1 MALTDVFHKTPKG
14 AAELAARSVKLAP
27 MTRMALVIID
37 GIKPVAELA
46 GKLGGEAA
54 AQTALT
60 ELLGHG
66 LIALAAAEPLSGA
79 GNVVANV
86 VANAVANAAGT
97 GATAA
102 VAVAAKP
109 AMSFEDLCKWATRH
123 VSGAMGP
130 MGDDYCLPI
139 ERAKT
144 QPDLDAAATRAKNA
158 IDSFTTRSKADAFWK
173 EYEEHRGA

>member
-1 MALTDVFHKTPKG
+1 MALTDVFQKTPKG

-27 MTRMALVIID
+27 MTRMALVMID
-37 GIKPVAELA
+37 GVKPVAELA

-54 AQTALT
+54 AQTALN

-79 GNVVANV
+79 G
-86 VANAVANAAGT
+86 NAAGT

-109 AMSFEDLCKWATRH
+109 AMSFEDLRQWATRH
-123 VSGAMGP
+123 VSAAMGP